1 MRGETRVVLLCGVFL
16 LSLVACGCIE
26 DHDRSLLRIVDI
38 DISPESVTSTEVALN
53 VTAYV
58 ENRGN
63 DCSGDVK
70 LLLKAFDLSSGL
82 LADQTT
88 TPAGTIQ
95 KERTKPV
102 SQLINVKREGGYRI
116 EAVLFEDEEIVDKKT
131 VKIYGIGDL
140 DPNIYD
146 IGVKV
151 QEMDFLVKNVTDF
164 RVTIGVDVY
173 LTNEGEFTSEDL
185 SMLIKAREFDA
196 GLLAGKIWTSTGIIE
211 SGTTVIQSCDITVPD
226 NYNYVVEVLI
236 WKNDT
241 IVERGEGVVQ
251 LNPTRVIAKDAQVIS
266 DNVRVEDFI
275 SEEEAAE
282 WDEYRARA
290 GDSGMKKTPG
300 FTSALTLA
308 CVAIAIVVV
317 AAMRSR
323 RRDDND

>member
-1 MRGETRVVLLCGVFL
+1 M
-16 LSLVACGCIE
+16 SLAACGCIE
-26 DHDRSLLRIVDI
+26 DHDRSRLRIADI
-38 DISPESVTSTEVALN
+38 DISSESVTSTEVTLN

-58 ENRGN
+58 ENRGD

-70 LLLKAFDLSSGL
+70 LLLKAFDSSSGL

-102 SQLINVKREGGYRI
+102 SQSINVKREGGYRI
-116 EAVLFEDEEIVDKKT
+116 EAVLFEDEDIVDKKT
-131 VKIYGIGDL
+131 VKIGGIGDL

-146 IGVKV
+146 IGVRV
-151 QEMDFLVKNVTDF
+151 QEIDFLVKNVTDF
-164 RVTIGVDVY
+164 RVTIGADVY

-185 SMLIKAREFDA
+185 SMLIKARESDA
-196 GLLAGKIWTSTGIIE
+196 GLLADKIWTSTGTIE
-211 SGTTVIQSCDITVPD
+211 SGTTIIRSCDIAVPD
-226 NYNYVVEVLI
+226 NYNYIVEVLI

-266 DNVRVEDFI
+266 DNVRVEDFMP
-275 SEEEAAE
+275 EPVAAE
-282 WDEYRARA
+282 LDDYGARSA
-290 GDSGMKKTPG
+290 GMPTKTPG
-300 FTSALTLA
+300 FTSTLTLA
-308 CVAIAIVVV
+308 CVAIAIGVV

>member
-1 MRGETRVVLLCGVFL
+1 
-16 LSLVACGCIE
+16 
-26 DHDRSLLRIVDI
+26 
-38 DISPESVTSTEVALN
+38 
-53 VTAYV
+53 
-58 ENRGN
+58 
-63 DCSGDVK
+63 
-70 LLLKAFDLSSGL
+70 
-82 LADQTT
+82 QTT

-102 SQLINVKREGGYRI
+102 SQSINVKREGGYRI
-116 EAVLFEDEEIVDKKT
+116 EAVLFEDEEIMDKKT
-131 VKIYGIGDL
+131 VKIDGIGDL

-146 IGVKV
+146 IGVRV

-185 SMLIKAREFDA
+185 SMLIKARESDA
-196 GLLAGKIWTSTGIIE
+196 GLLADKIWTSTGTIE
-211 SGTTVIQSCDITVPD
+211 SGTTVIRSCDIAVPD
-226 NYNYVVEVLI
+226 NYNYIVEVLI

-251 LNPTRVIAKDAQVIS
+251 LNPKRVIAKDAQVIS
-266 DNVRVEDFI
+266 DNVRVEDFMP
-275 SEEEAAE
+275 EEEAAE
-282 WDEYRARA
+282 WDEYRARSA
-290 GDSGMKKTPG
+290 GMPKKTPG

-308 CVAIAIVVV
+308 CVAIVIVVA

>member
-1 MRGETRVVLLCGVFL
+1 MRGETRVVLLCGIFL
-16 LSLVACGCIE
+16 ISLAACGCIE
-26 DHDRSLLRIVDI
+26 DHDRSRLRIADI

-58 ENRGN
+58 ENRGD

-70 LLLKAFDLSSGL
+70 LLLKAFDSSSGL

-102 SQLINVKREGGYRI
+102 SQSINVKREGGYRI
-116 EAVLFEDEEIVDKKT
+116 DAVLFEDEEIVDKKT

-146 IGVKV
+146 IGVRV

-173 LTNEGEFTSEDL
+173 LTNEGGFTSEDL
-185 SMLIKAREFDA
+185 SMLIKARESDA
-196 GLLAGKIWTSTGIIE
+196 GLLADKIWTSTGTIE
-211 SGTTVIQSCDITVPD
+211 SGTTVIRSCDIAVPD
-226 NYNYVVEVLI
+226 NYNYIVEVLI

-251 LNPTRVIAKDAQVIS
+251 LNPKRVIAKDAQVIS
-266 DNVRVEDFI
+266 DNVRVEDFMP
-275 SEEEAAE
+275 EEEAAE
-282 WDEYRARA
+282 WDEYRARSA
-290 GDSGMKKTPG
+290 GMPKKTPG

-308 CVAIAIVVV
+308 CVAIVIVVA